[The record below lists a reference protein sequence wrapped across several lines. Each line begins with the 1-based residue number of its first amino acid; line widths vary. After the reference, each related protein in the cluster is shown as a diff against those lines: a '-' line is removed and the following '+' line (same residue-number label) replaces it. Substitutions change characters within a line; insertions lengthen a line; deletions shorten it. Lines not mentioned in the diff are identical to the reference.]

1 MDALN
6 CPSTCTQLCNANW
19 AQPDSEKERN
29 HDYTHH
35 RSISLTIAA
44 CAQASSG
51 GRFRF
56 SLGACGF
63 GAAALWPLPSASVC
77 ARPSSAWLRSVP
89 GVGVASFGDDLE
101 RFLAI
106 QSSVHSSQERR
117 QRLQPTTA
125 ANGVCR
131 TRNIRRAS
139 QGAPAVQTKR
149 SILAILGIRSR

>member
-35 RSISLTIAA
+35 RSISLTIA
-44 CAQASSG
+44 ASSG

-106 QSSVHSSQERR
+106 QSSQERR

-125 ANGVCR
+125 ANGVCS

-139 QGAPAVQTKR
+139 QGAPAVQTKC
-149 SILAILGIRSR
+149 SILACLGIRSR